1 MKAIRIA
8 APATLDTLHHGDV
21 ADPGA
26 PGSGEIRVAL
36 SASSLNFHDF
46 AVVTGMIPAADGR
59 IPMSDGAGTVEAGGG
74 GGPHFNAGGDRGV
87 DLFLPPARARP
98 ASAGALVGGGHGQG
112 RVPPAPGSRSPPRRP
127 TPPARTSQP
136 EPMRAS
142 LRTVAPM
149 PTRLSS
155 PTEQPCTM
163 APCPTVT
170 RCPTSAGLPASL
182 VG

>member
-59 IPMSDGAGTVEAGGG
+59 IPMSDGAGTVEAVGEGVTQ
-74 GGPHFNAGGDRGV
+74 FKAGDTVVSIFFPDWLDGAPPATLAGDVVADFLREFYAVTEGADPDGDRELGAV
-87 DLFLPPARARP
+87 VAAIGARV
-98 ASAGALVGGGHGQG
+98 AL
-112 RVPPAPGSRSPPRRP
+112 R
-127 TPPARTSQP
+127 
-136 EPMRAS
+136 
-142 LRTVAPM
+142 
-149 PTRLSS
+149 
-155 PTEQPCTM
+155 
-163 APCPTVT
+163 
-170 RCPTSAGLPASL
+170 
-182 VG
+182 